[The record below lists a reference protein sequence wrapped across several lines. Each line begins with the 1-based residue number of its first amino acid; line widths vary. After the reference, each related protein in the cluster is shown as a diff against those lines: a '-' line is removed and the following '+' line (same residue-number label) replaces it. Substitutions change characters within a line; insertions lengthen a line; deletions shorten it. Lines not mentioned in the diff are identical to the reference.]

1 MDSEFINNFIDILD
15 EKPDF
20 KLNLN
25 YRFRD
30 LEEWDSLTALSLI
43 AMLDESYDVK
53 LTGDQLKNLET
64 LEDIFNLLK

>member
-20 KLNLN
+20 KLNLKF
-25 YRFRD
+25 RFRD

-53 LTGDQLKNLET
+53 LTGDKLKNLET